1 MPMFKG
7 KAKLKTSEPEVVN
20 TKQNYDYSGM
30 RMAAA
35 TSKSNR
41 PKDGEE
47 DQQPR
52 DGGDR
57 RH

>member
-7 KAKLKTSEPEVVN
+7 KAKLKASEPEVVN
-20 TKQNYDYSGM
+20 SKQNYDYSGM

-47 DQQPR
+47 D
-52 DGGDR
+52 
-57 RH
+57 